1 MKVQANGFY
10 GFTAL
15 AVVALATAALSQDR
29 SSADGRGVEA
39 EAAVE
44 EKGEA
49 SSQPESPA
57 TGAREPRIQISLLLD
72 TSGSMSG
79 LIGQAKTQLWKIV
92 NEFIP
97 ARRSG
102 QRPELQVALFE
113 YGNDGLPA
121 SEGYIRLVTPLT
133 DDLDKVS
140 EELFALTTNGGSE
153 FCGQVIQVAADTL
166 DWSPSQDDL
175 KLIFIAGNE
184 PFTQGPVDY
193 PQACRAAIAK
203 GIVVNTIFCGDR
215 ATGERTDWKAGALLA
230 DGDFL
235 SIDQN
240 TRVAHVAAP
249 QDAEIA
255 RLGAEMNE
263 TYVPYGKRG
272 EAGKAR
278 QATQDANVT
287 STGAGNMVQRAV
299 AKGSANYHNSG
310 WDLVDAVQNGVVK
323 LEDLKAEDLPDAL
336 RPMSAEQR
344 QAYIAQK
351 GQQRADLQRQIQ
363 TLNKQ
368 RRECVAAKMKELM
381 ESGKETLDS
390 AVIEVCREQ
399 AAEKGFEFE

>member
-10 GFTAL
+10 VCAAL
-15 AVVALATAALSQDR
+15 AVVALAPAALSQDR
-29 SSADGRGVEA
+29 PSANKQRVETA
-39 EAAVE
+39 AAVE

-49 SSQPESPA
+49 SSRPESPA
-57 TGAREPRIQISLLLD
+57 TSAEKPRIQIALLLD

-113 YGNDGLPA
+113 YGNNGLPP

-133 DDLDKVS
+133 DDLDRVS
-140 EELFALTTNGGSE
+140 EELFALTTNGGNE
-153 FCGQVIQVAADTL
+153 FCGQVIQIAADTL
-166 DWSPSQDDL
+166 NWSSSKNNL

-193 PQACRAAIAK
+193 RQACQAAIAK

-215 ATGERTDWKAGALLA
+215 ATGERTSWKDGALLA
-230 DGDFL
+230 DGDYL

-255 RLGAEMNE
+255 RLGGEINN
-263 TYVPYGKRG
+263 TYIPYGKHG
-272 EAGKAR
+272 EAGQAR
-278 QATQDANVT
+278 QTAQDNNVT

-299 AKGSANYHNSG
+299 TKGSANYRNSG
-310 WDLVDAVQNGVVK
+310 WDLVDAVQDGAVK
-323 LEDLKAEDLPDAL
+323 LEDLQAEDLPEAL
-336 RPMSAEQR
+336 RPMSLEER
-344 QAYIAQK
+344 QAHVAQK
-351 GQQRADLQRQIQ
+351 GQQRADFQRQIQ

-368 RRECVAAKMKELM
+368 RKEFVAAKMKELA
-381 ESGKETLDS
+381 ESGQETLDS
-390 AVIEVCREQ
+390 AVIKICREQ
-399 AAEKGFEFE
+399 AAEKGFEFK